1 MIPFTD
7 NQSNAVATL
16 QSVSKSLSI
25 IEHTKRSQKK
35 DLDTLFIVA
44 GCAGAGKSTIIRTSH
59 LLNLPLFGDDF
70 HQKFRETCTSPNF
83 DEYKGYS
90 DAKKY
95 GSIFQA
101 RHIARLERDSS
112 PPDTLLLHIDLKGVV
127 KRLGYEAATQRDRT
141 RIDKR
146 ITTPT
151 PCSQM
156 IAPDICDLMVSSYLK
171 NPFFKRFNRVL
182 INTIYTNFENNSKQL
197 FERLLTRGSTNK
209 AASQWKNLGFK
220 SANLASQFHK
230 EAYDS
235 WERNLHLLNP
245 EKMFITSV
253 SDSDELFI
261 NNKIICKNWKECIKP
276 QILQLAEA

>member
-1 MIPFTD
+1 M
-7 NQSNAVATL
+7 
-16 QSVSKSLSI
+16 
-25 IEHTKRSQKK
+25 
-35 DLDTLFIVA
+35 
-44 GCAGAGKSTIIRTSH
+44 
-59 LLNLPLFGDDF
+59 
-70 HQKFRETCTSPNF
+70 
-83 DEYKGYS
+83 
-90 DAKKY
+90 
-95 GSIFQA
+95 
-101 RHIARLERDSS
+101 
-112 PPDTLLLHIDLKGVV
+112 
-127 KRLGYEAATQRDRT
+127 KRLGYEAATQSDRK

-171 NPFFKRFNRVL
+171 NPFFKRFERIL
-182 INTIYTNFENNSKQL
+182 INTIYTNFETNSRQL
-197 FERLLTRGSTNK
+197 FERLSTLGSTK
-209 AASQWKNLGFK
+209 KVVSQFKNLGFK
-220 SANLASQFHK
+220 SADLAAQFHK

-276 QILQLAEA
+276 RILKHTEA

>member
-1 MIPFTD
+1 MCWSRKVNHYPDIASLKFT
-7 NQSNAVATL
+7 L
-16 QSVSKSLSI
+16 IRRWL
-25 IEHTKRSQKK
+25 SQKISRNLHK
-35 DLDTLFIVA
+35 PKFWWIKRLFW
-44 GCAGAGKSTIIRTSH
+44 C
-59 LLNLPLFGDDF
+59 
-70 HQKFRETCTSPNF
+70 
-83 DEYKGYS
+83 
-90 DAKKY
+90 KKY

-156 IAPDICDLMVSSYLK
+156 IAPDICDLMASSYLK

-182 INTIYTNFENNSKQL
+182 INTIYTNLENNSKQL

-220 SANLASQFHK
+220 SANLAS
-230 EAYDS
+230 
-235 WERNLHLLNP
+235 
-245 EKMFITSV
+245 
-253 SDSDELFI
+253 
-261 NNKIICKNWKECIKP
+261 
-276 QILQLAEA
+276 

>member
-83 DEYKGYS
+83 DEYKCYS
-90 DAKKY
+90 DAKKF

-127 KRLGYEAATQRDRT
+127 KRLGYEAAKQSDRK
-141 RIDKR
+141 RIDER

-156 IAPDICDLMVSSYLK
+156 IAPDVCDLMVSSYLK
-171 NPFFKRFNRVL
+171 NPFFKRFKRIL
-182 INTIYTNFENNSKQL
+182 INTIYTNFEKNSRQL
-197 FERLLTRGSTNK
+197 FERLLMHGSTK
-209 AASQWKNLGFK
+209 KVASQWKNLGFK
-220 SANLASQFHK
+220 SADLAAQFHK
-230 EAYDS
+230 EAYNS

-253 SDSDELFI
+253 SESDELFI
-261 NNKIICKNWKECIKP
+261 NNKIICKDWKECIKP
-276 QILQLAEA
+276 QILQHAEA

>member
-1 MIPFTD
+1 MCWSRKVNHYPDIASLKFT
-7 NQSNAVATL
+7 L
-16 QSVSKSLSI
+16 IRRWLSPKI
-25 IEHTKRSQKK
+25 SRNLHKPKFWWIQR
-35 DLDTLFIVA
+35 LFW
-44 GCAGAGKSTIIRTSH
+44 C
-59 LLNLPLFGDDF
+59 
-70 HQKFRETCTSPNF
+70 
-83 DEYKGYS
+83 
-90 DAKKY
+90 KKY

-127 KRLGYEAATQRDRT
+127 KRLGYEAATQRNRM

-276 QILQLAEA
+276 QILQHAEA